1 MSFPINPDELEE
13 IVDMGISHDQ
23 AVKALKL
30 YKTKQAALNHLFPSP
45 SKPSK
50 PIKSFAPRTS
60 IDDLNLAIQYSLK
73 EQNLDLSLGDISNPE
88 SQLRF
93 DNSPVGLK
101 NIKNTCYFN
110 SLIQSYFMIP
120 KLVQEILSFKLDPNH
135 PDLATL
141 AKSPNI
147 KLIEELQLLFA
158 SMILGNKKC
167 IDPSNVLDTLLDET
181 GKQIQVGEQKDI
193 GEFNINFI
201 ARIEEGLKA
210 AHSFKA
216 PEGPSDLLGLAL
228 DEEKRFKKVENL
240 NLVSQ
245 LFYAKQQEFV
255 TAEELDGEQVEFK
268 NCSMFGQL
276 SLDVNEKDLHRAWDK
291 AYHNFIEEYMTPR
304 GHKTFAT
311 QDIWPEKLPG
321 ILLFQIQRVVYDPSL
336 KVSVKINS
344 EFKFPDVLYGDRYVL
359 QNKETYLNLRH
370 LVLEIKQKINVL
382 ERELKNI
389 QNFKGSGCGIVKVL
403 EVVSRFLDT
412 QQYSV
417 LENKKKQISHLL
429 DIGDDELKDTQFTLE
444 AIKKLFESKEH
455 FLIENIERLQVE
467 LESIFDKENL
477 KKFEYLLHAILMHQG
492 RAEAGHYFAYIF
504 DIEEKVWRSYSDTY
518 IKKVTSEEVFK
529 NAIGN
534 EDISAYCL
542 IYIYKPYIENS
553 GVFSGSIENL
563 LENYAK
569 IIPDSIK
576 NKVLESND
584 QFLYEIDSFK
594 NLKIVEKIKRL
605 YDDRFTQV
613 VHWGS
618 DSSFPEKQLINLVMF
633 LRLQRNE
640 NLARL
645 TLLQLCVHEVTGKYI
660 ESFKND
666 LIFIAKLEDVI
677 CKNQFGPVTLEPN
690 ENDKVLLQ
698 ELKARYKWKLYHAR
712 LNSYIF
718 DRMTEENLLQALTG
732 LMHQLN
738 VLNDPTDEYQRF
750 CLENLKVIALRF
762 SSYVDACFFD
772 KEIEQGL
779 TWAKHLAFVSTV
791 VAGFDRE
798 FTRFIKARLESS
810 LGYLKKYIP
819 GYYSIDVK
827 ENFVGILESID
838 KLTAVMSFEADNSEM
853 RLREIVKSS
862 QDFNEVFAWREYSVG
877 NNHSFLSYKNYC
889 NSFIYDWTVA
899 LRRMNEKGIYLSD
912 EVVNVERKN
921 GIINKFNW

>member
-13 IVDMGISHDQ
+13 IVDMGIPHDQ

-30 YKTKQAALNHLFPSP
+30 YKTKQAALNHLFPS
-45 SKPSK
+45 PSK

-73 EQNLDLSLGDISNPE
+73 EQNLDLSLGDITNPE

-120 KLVQEILSFKLDPNH
+120 KLVQEILSFKLDQNH

-147 KLIEELQLLFA
+147 KLIEELQFLFA

-181 GKQIQVGEQKDI
+181 GNQIQVGEQKDI

-210 AHSFKA
+210 AHSFKSVEA
-216 PEGPSDLLGLAL
+216 VKEPLASLPL
-228 DEEKRFKKVENL
+228 DEEKKFRNVENL

-255 TAEELDGEQVEFK
+255 TAEEVDGEQVEFK

-291 AYHNFIEEYMTPR
+291 AYHNFIDEYMTPK

-321 ILLFQIQRVVYDPSL
+321 ILLFQIQRVVFDPSL
-336 KVSVKINS
+336 MASVKINT

-359 QNKETYLNLRH
+359 QNKEIYLKLRH
-370 LVLEIKQKINVL
+370 LVLEIKQKITAL

-403 EVVSRFLDT
+403 DVVNRFLDT
-412 QQYSV
+412 QQYSI
-417 LENKKKQISHLL
+417 LENKRKQITHLL
-429 DIGDDELKDTQFTLE
+429 DIGDEKLKDTQLTLD
-444 AIKKLFESKEH
+444 AYKKQFESKERL
-455 FLIENIERLQVE
+455 LIDQIDQLQNE
-467 LESIFDKENL
+467 LESIFDKDSL
-477 KKFEYLLHAILMHQG
+477 KKFEYLLHGILMHQG

-504 DIEEKVWRSYSDTY
+504 DIEEKVWRRYSDTY

-553 GVFSGSIENL
+553 GVFNGSIENL

-594 NLKIVEKIKRL
+594 SLKIVEKIKRL

-618 DSSFPEKQLINLVMF
+618 DSSNSEKQLINLVMF

-645 TLLQLCVHEVTGKYI
+645 TLLQLCVYEVTGKSI
-660 ESFKND
+660 ENFKSD

-718 DRMTEENLLQALTG
+718 DRMVEENLLQALTG

-738 VLNDPTDEYQRF
+738 VLNDPADEYQRF
-750 CLENLKVIALRF
+750 CLENLKVIVLRF
-762 SSYVDACFFD
+762 SSYIDACFFE

-779 TWAKHLAFVSTV
+779 VWAKHLAFVSTV

-798 FTRFIKARLESS
+798 FTKFIKNRLETS
-810 LGYLKKYIP
+810 LNYLKKYIP

-827 ENFVGILESID
+827 ENFGRILESIEN
-838 KLTAVMSFEADNSEM
+838 LTAVISFEADNNEP
-853 RLREIVKSS
+853 RLREIVMTS
-862 QDFNEVFAWREYSVG
+862 QDLNEVFAWREYSVG
-877 NNHSFLSYKNYC
+877 NLNSFVSYKNYC
-889 NSFIYDWTVA
+889 KSLIYDWTVA
-899 LRRMNEKGIYLSD
+899 LRRMNEKGTYLSE